1 MAKNQSSWTVSDELW
16 AKAEPLVAAPK
27 RDATKAY
34 LRAPG
39 GGRKPMEPRMVFA
52 AIVFVLRTGI
62 QWKALPKEFGSSSS
76 VHRYFR
82 EWSEAGFFEKLWAEG
97 LAEYDDMAG
106 IATGSKA
113 MLFGDFGRY
122 YVRKVGGTVIGVLRE
137 RFWPDMGIAG
147 LIRFDGEIGQAGAIK
162 HLKLA

>member
-1 MAKNQSSWTVSDELW
+1 MLS
-16 AKAEPLVAAPK
+16 
-27 RDATKAY
+27 DATFKAVRKLKDGQGNY
-34 LRAPG
+34 LWQRGNVKDGAP
-39 GGRKPMEPRMVFA
+39 PMLNNYPYS
-52 AIVFVLRTGI
+52 IN
-62 QWKALPKEFGSSSS
+62 
-76 VHRYFR
+76 
-82 EWSEAGFFEKLWAEG
+82 
-97 LAEYDDMAG
+97 DDMAG
-106 IATGSKA
+106 IATGNKA

>member
-16 AKAEPLVAAPK
+16 AKAEPLIPAPK
-27 RDATKAY
+27 RDENKAY

-82 EWSEAGFFEKLWAEG
+82 EWSEAGFFERLWAEG

-106 IATGSKA
+106 IGWSWQSVDGSMVKA
-113 MLFGDFGRY
+113 PLAQEC
-122 YVRKVGGTVIGVLRE
+122 VGPNPTDRGKKWTQAKRPLR
-137 RFWPDMGIAG
+137 RAWRPVVH
-147 LIRFDGEIGQAGAIK
+147 RRSRSK
-162 HLKLA
+162 HP